1 MKALLASID
10 QYFHLVLFIMPAV
23 QGGSNFYVSRW
34 NPSVW
39 PFKWK
44 LVDDSALNNVLPGNN

>member
-23 QGGSNFYVSRW
+23 QGGSNFYVSR
-34 NPSVW
+34 
-39 PFKWK
+39 
-44 LVDDSALNNVLPGNN
+44 